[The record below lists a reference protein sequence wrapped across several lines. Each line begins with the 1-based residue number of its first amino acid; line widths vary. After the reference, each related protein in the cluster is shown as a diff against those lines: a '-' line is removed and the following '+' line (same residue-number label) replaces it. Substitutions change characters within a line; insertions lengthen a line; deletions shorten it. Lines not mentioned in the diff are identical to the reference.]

1 MFIKLSD
8 RLVQSRSAFIVL
20 ALLLAAF
27 QLPLSLSAETLTGQV
42 LDPQSKAIAGAQ
54 VRLYDRISGELRS
67 TKTAED
73 GIYSFKGLPIG
84 NFLLEAGNSSGTLSG
99 SSEVLVAGDKMIDLK
114 LEISGVK
121 SEVLV
126 IASNAPQRT
135 DEIAKAVDSID
146 SEEIALRDENSIP
159 DTIRSLPGIRVQ
171 TQEGPG
177 SLTTIQMRGL
187 GSQDTA
193 VLVDGIRFRDAGS
206 IQGDATSMFED
217 MTIVDTDRIEVLR
230 GSGSSLYGSHALG
243 GVINITSHSGGGP
256 MHGQF
261 LAEGGGL
268 GTIRSLASIAG
279 GLSKDVFTYSVGVS
293 HINVTKGPRNGLP
306 FRNTGT
312 QISTKY
318 SINSKM
324 SLMGKLWYSNSYL
337 ATTENPTVNSDILAN
352 SAPTG
357 EVEAIALPIDQLELF
372 ESGQPFNAG
381 NATFIPNQIDPD
393 SRRMGNFYTGDLMF
407 QHQLTRTTS
416 YQLEYQ
422 GVSTSRVYEDGPA
435 GPGSFEPAS
444 TVQNSFN
451 GYTNSGQA
459 HIEQKAGRHN
469 RLSGGY
475 DYERERYVSLN
486 GTYSAPSSTGS
497 TRFKQRSSSF
507 YAQDLISLADSRLQI
522 SVGGRAQVFN
532 LKDPQFAGYSSPY
545 VGSTLIAPPT
555 AYTADG
561 AISYF
566 IRSSGTKLRA
576 HAGSSYRAPSGY
588 ERFGGDSGFFYGDPT
603 LAPERARAMDGG
615 IDQNLFGSRV
625 TISGT
630 AFYTRLQ
637 ESIIFSNSLGGST
650 PTEPT
655 DPTDPSAPTDPV
667 VPVDPF
673 GRSFGYQ
680 NGGGGISRGFEVSA
694 HMSPTSRTNI
704 GLSYTYLNSDSNNPT
719 VGTDYYKVLGQSPQL
734 FTATAAQWFGPR
746 VNVSFDMSAY
756 SKYTNTISGAGD
768 RQFVFDAPIKAD
780 AAFHYDRP
788 LAEHRSADFYVKVEN
803 ILNQRPYEDGFIGPK
818 IWAVAGV
825 RYKF

>member
-1 MFIKLSD
+1 MFTKLSD
-8 RLVQSRSAFIVL
+8 RNIPCRSPFTFLV
-20 ALLLAAF
+20 LLFVAF
-27 QLPLSLSAETLTGQV
+27 QLPLSLSAETLSGQV
-42 LDPQSKAIAGAQ
+42 LDPQSKAIVGAQ
-54 VRLYDRISGELRS
+54 VRLYDRANAEMRT
-67 TKTAED
+67 TKSAED
-73 GIYSFKGLPIG
+73 GVYSFKGLPIG
-84 NFLLEAGNSSGTLSG
+84 NFLLEAGNSAGTLSG
-99 SSEVLVAGDKMIDLK
+99 SSEVLVAGDKKLDLK
-114 LEISGVK
+114 LEISGIQ

-126 IASNAPQRT
+126 IASNAPQRI

-146 SEEIALRDENSIP
+146 SEEIERRDENSIP
-159 DTIRSLPGIRVQ
+159 DAIRSLPGIRVQ

-217 MTIVDTDRIEVLR
+217 MTIVDTDRIEVLH

-268 GTIRSLASIAG
+268 GTIRSLATIAG
-279 GLSKDVFTYSVGVS
+279 GLSKDAFTYSAGVS
-293 HINVTKGPRNGLP
+293 HVNVTKGPRNGLP

-318 SINSKM
+318 SINPKI

-337 ATTENPTVNSDILAN
+337 ATTENPTVNDDILAN
-352 SAPTG
+352 SPPTG
-357 EVEAIALPIDQLELF
+357 EVKAIALPIDQLELF
-372 ESGQPFNAG
+372 ETGQPFNAG

-393 SRRMGNFYTGDLMF
+393 SRRMGNFYTGVITF

-435 GPGSFEPAS
+435 GPGSFEPAA
-444 TVQNSFN
+444 TIQNSFN
-451 GYTNSGQA
+451 GYTNAGQA

-469 RLSGGY
+469 RISGGY
-475 DYERERYVSLN
+475 DYERERYVTLN

-507 YAQDLISLADSRLQI
+507 YVQDLISLADGRLQLT
-522 SVGGRAQVFN
+522 VGGRAQVFN
-532 LKDPQFAGYSSPY
+532 LKVPQFSGNTTSPY
-545 VGSTLIAPPT
+545 QDSPLITPPT

-566 IRSSGTKLRA
+566 IRSAGTKLRA
-576 HAGSSYRAPSGY
+576 HAGNSYRAPSAY
-588 ERFGGDSGFFYGDPT
+588 ERFGGDSGFYYGDPT
-603 LAPERARAMDGG
+603 LGPERALAGDAG
-615 IDQNLFGSRV
+615 IDQKLMGSKI

-630 AFYTRLQ
+630 AFYTKLQ
-637 ESIIFSNSLGGST
+637 ESILFVNEL
-650 PTEPT
+650 PA
-655 DPTDPSAPTDPV
+655 D
-667 VPVDPF
+667 DPF
-673 GRSFGYQ
+673 GRTFGYQ
-680 NGGGGISRGFEVSA
+680 NGGGGTTRGVELSA
-694 HMSPTSRTNI
+694 HLTPSASTNI
-704 GLSYTYLNSDSNNPT
+704 GLSYTYQNSNSNTPT
-719 VGTDYYKVLGQSPQL
+719 IGTDYYKVLGQSPQL

-756 SKYTNTISGAGD
+756 SKYTNTIFGAGD
-768 RQFVFDAPIKAD
+768 RQFVFDAPVKAD

-803 ILNQRPYEDGFIGPK
+803 ILNRRPYEDGFVGPK
-818 IWAVAGV
+818 IWAVAGI

>member
-8 RLVQSRSAFIVL
+8 RLISFRTAFIVL
-20 ALLLAAF
+20 VLMLVAF
-27 QLPLSLSAETLTGQV
+27 RFPLTLSAETLTGQV
-42 LDPQSKAIAGAQ
+42 LDPQNKTIAGAE
-54 VRLYDRISGELRS
+54 VRLFDRNGGEMRT
-67 TKTAED
+67 TKSADD
-73 GIYSFKGLPIG
+73 GTYSFKGLPIG

-99 SSEVLVAGDKMIDLK
+99 SSEVLVAGDKKLDLK
-114 LEISGVK
+114 LEISSIK

-126 IASNAPQRT
+126 IASNTPQRT
-135 DEIAKAVDSID
+135 DEIAKAVDAID
-146 SEEIALRDENSIP
+146 SDEIVLRDENSVP
-159 DTIRSLPGIRVQ
+159 DAIRSFPGIRVQ

-193 VLVDGIRFRDAGS
+193 VVIDGVRFRDAGS

-217 MTIVDTDRIEVLR
+217 MSLVDTDRIEVLR

-243 GVINITSHSGGGP
+243 GVINITSNSGGGP

-268 GTIRSLASIAG
+268 GTIRSLATIAD
-279 GLSKDVFTYSVGVS
+279 GLSKDEFTYSLGVS
-293 HINVTKGPRNGLP
+293 HINVTKGPRDGLP

-312 QISTKY
+312 QISLKY
-318 SINSKM
+318 RINPKM
-324 SLMGKLWYSNSYL
+324 SLAGKLWYSNSYL
-337 ATTENPTVNSDILAN
+337 ATTENPTVNSDILAGLP
-352 SAPTG
+352 STG
-357 EVEAIALPIDQLELF
+357 EVKAIALPLDQLQLF
-372 ESGQPFNAG
+372 ETGQPFNVG

-393 SRRMGNFYTGDLMF
+393 SRRMGNFYTGDLLF

-422 GVSTSRVYEDGPA
+422 GVSTSRVYQDGPA
-435 GPGSFEPAS
+435 GPGSFEPAKS
-444 TVQNSFN
+444 VQNSFN

-532 LKDPQFAGYSSPY
+532 LKDPQFEGYTSPY

-637 ESIIFSNSLGGST
+637 ESILFSNSLGG
-650 PTEPT
+650 PAPA
-655 DPTDPSAPTDPV
+655 DPTDPSAPIGPFDPY
-667 VPVDPF
+667 
-673 GRSFGYQ
+673 GRSSGYQ
-680 NGGGGISRGFEVSA
+680 NGGGGISRGLEASL
-694 HMSPTSRTNI
+694 HISPTSRTNI
-704 GLSYTYLNSDSNNPT
+704 GLSYTYLNSDSDTPT
-719 VGTDYYKVLGQSPQL
+719 AGTDYYKVLGQSPNM
-734 FTATAAQWFGPR
+734 FTATAAQWIGQR
-746 VNVSFDMSAY
+746 VSVSFDMSAY
-756 SKYTNTISGAGD
+756 SRYVNTILGATGLL
-768 RQFVFDAPIKAD
+768 FVFDAPIKAD

-818 IWAVAGV
+818 VWAVGGV

>member
-8 RLVQSRSAFIVL
+8 RLIQFRTAFIVL
-20 ALLLAAF
+20 GLALAAF
-27 QLPLSLSAETLTGQV
+27 QLPVSLSAETLTGQV
-42 LDPQSKAIAGAQ
+42 LDPQSKAVAGAQ
-54 VRLYDRISGELRS
+54 VRLYDLNGGEMRT
-67 TKTAED
+67 TKSVDD
-73 GIYSFKGLPIG
+73 GTYSFKELPIG

-99 SSEVLVAGDKMIDLK
+99 SSEVLVAGDKKLDLTLK
-114 LEISGVK
+114 ISGVK
-121 SEVLV
+121 SEILV

-159 DTIRSLPGIRVQ
+159 DAVRSLPGIRVQ

-177 SLTTIQMRGL
+177 SLTTIKMRGL

-217 MTIVDTDRIEVLR
+217 MSIIDTDRIEVLR

-243 GVINITSHSGGGP
+243 GVINITSNSGGGP
-256 MHGQF
+256 VHGQF

-268 GTIRSLASIAG
+268 GTIRSLATIAG
-279 GLSKDVFTYSVGVS
+279 GLSKDTFTYSLGAS

-312 QISTKY
+312 QVSTKY
-318 SINSKM
+318 SFNPKM

-352 SAPTG
+352 SSPTG
-357 EVEAIALPIDQLELF
+357 EVKAIALPIDQLELF
-372 ESGQPFNAG
+372 EKGQPFNAG

-393 SRRMGNFYTGDLMF
+393 SRRMGNFYTGVITF

-435 GPGSFEPAS
+435 GPGSFEPPAS
-444 TVQNSFN
+444 AQNSFN

-475 DYERERYVSLN
+475 DYERERYVTLN

-507 YAQDLISLADSRLQI
+507 YVQDLISLADGRLQI

-532 LKDPQFAGYSSPY
+532 LKVPQFSGYTSSPY
-545 VGSTLIAPPT
+545 QDATVITPPT

-561 AISYF
+561 AMSYF

-576 HAGSSYRAPSGY
+576 HAGNSYRAPSGY
-588 ERFGGDSGFFYGDPT
+588 ERFGGDNGSYFGDPT
-603 LAPERARAMDGG
+603 LGPERALAGDAG
-615 IDQNLFGSRV
+615 IDQKLMGSKL
-625 TISGT
+625 TLSGT
-630 AFYTRLQ
+630 AFYTKLQ
-637 ESIIFSNSLGGST
+637 ESILFVNEL
-650 PTEPT
+650 PA
-655 DPTDPSAPTDPV
+655 D
-667 VPVDPF
+667 DPF
-673 GRSFGYQ
+673 GRTFGYQ
-680 NGGGGISRGFEVSA
+680 NGGGGTSRGVELSA
-694 HMSPTSRTNI
+694 HLSPTSRTNI
-704 GLSYTYLNSDSNNPT
+704 GLSYTYQNSNSNTPT
-719 VGTDYYKVLGQSPQL
+719 IGADYYKVLGQSPQL

-746 VNVSFDMSAY
+746 VNVSFDMSGY

-788 LAEHRSADFYVKVEN
+788 LSEHRSADFYVKAEN